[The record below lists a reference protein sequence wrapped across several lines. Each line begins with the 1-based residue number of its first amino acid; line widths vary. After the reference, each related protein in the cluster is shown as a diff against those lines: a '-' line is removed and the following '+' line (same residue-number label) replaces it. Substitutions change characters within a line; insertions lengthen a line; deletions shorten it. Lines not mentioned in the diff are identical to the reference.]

1 MAVAVLRQES
11 HPGVVIV
18 SNQLLMLIMQIVA
31 IVAVIYFL
39 FIRPQ
44 SQARR
49 KAEEM
54 LAALKKGDEIVTA
67 GGIVG
72 KVRDI
77 KESLITIESGTS
89 TLVVDRSRIVRVGNQ
104 STSVGQGI

>member
-1 MAVAVLRQES
+1 MVLLIQIAAII
-11 HPGVVIV
+11 GV
-18 SNQLLMLIMQIVA
+18 M
-31 IVAVIYFL
+31 YFL

-44 SQARR
+44 AQARR

-54 LAALKKGDEIVTA
+54 LAALRKGDEIMTA

-77 KESLITIESGTS
+77 KESLITVETGTA
-89 TLVVDRSRIVRVGNQ
+89 TVVVDRSRIVRVGGQ
-104 STSVGQGI
+104 SAATGPGI

>member
-1 MAVAVLRQES
+1 MPQSTMLFMFQIAAII
-11 HPGVVIV
+11 GV
-18 SNQLLMLIMQIVA
+18 M
-31 IVAVIYFL
+31 YFL

-44 SQARR
+44 SLARK
-49 KAEEM
+49 KAEAM
-54 LAALKKGDEIVTA
+54 LAAMKKGDQVMTA

-89 TLVVDRSRIVRVGNQ
+89 TLIVDRSRIVRVGDET
-104 STSVGQGI
+104 STAGPAI